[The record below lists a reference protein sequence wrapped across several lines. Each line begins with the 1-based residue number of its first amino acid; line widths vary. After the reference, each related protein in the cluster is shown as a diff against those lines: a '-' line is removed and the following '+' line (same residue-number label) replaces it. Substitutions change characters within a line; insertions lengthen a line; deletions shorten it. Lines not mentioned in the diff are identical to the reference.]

1 MPDHTPYPVELV
13 TPEGFAFQGDAQM
26 LVAPGAAGQLGV
38 LANHAPLVSVLTPGE
53 VRITD
58 EAGELHRFA
67 VDDGF
72 LQVRRSHALVL
83 VGEAVAAE
91 GIDVAE
97 ATRRLDA
104 ARAALEQAE
113 AGAEGADEFA
123 ARRELGFAEAL
134 VKTARG

>member
-72 LQVRRSHALVL
+72 LQVRRNHALVL

-91 GIDVAE
+91 GIDVTE
-97 ATRRLDA
+97 ANRRLDA
-104 ARAALEQAE
+104 ARSALEQAE
-113 AGAEGADEFA
+113 AGAEDADEFA

>member
-1 MPDHTPYPVELV
+1 MPDHTPYPVDLV

-72 LQVRRSHALVL
+72 LQVRRNHALVL

-91 GIDVAE
+91 GIDVTE
-97 ATRRLDA
+97 ANRRLDA
-104 ARAALEQAE
+104 ARSALEQAE
-113 AGAEGADEFA
+113 AGAEDADEFA

>member
-72 LQVRRSHALVL
+72 LQVRRNHALVL

-97 ATRRLDA
+97 ANRRLDA
-104 ARAALEQAE
+104 ARSALEQAE
-113 AGAEGADEFA
+113 AGAEDADEFA

>member
-1 MPDHTPYPVELV
+1 MPDYTPYPVELV

-38 LANHAPLVSVLTPGE
+38 LANHAPLGSLLTPGE

-58 EAGELHRFA
+58 EGGQLHRFA

-72 LQVRRSHALVL
+72 LQVRQNRALVL
-83 VGEAVAAE
+83 VGEAVSADDIDAAE
-91 GIDVAE
+91 AN
-97 ATRRLDA
+97 RRLEA
-104 ARAALEQAE
+104 ARAALEHAE
-113 AGAEGADEFA
+113 SGAEDADEYA

-134 VKTARG
+134 VKTAGR

>member
-1 MPDHTPYPVELV
+1 MPDYTPYPVELV

-72 LQVRRSHALVL
+72 LQVRQNRALVL

-91 GIDVAE
+91 GIDVSE

-113 AGAEGADEFA
+113 AGAEDADEYA